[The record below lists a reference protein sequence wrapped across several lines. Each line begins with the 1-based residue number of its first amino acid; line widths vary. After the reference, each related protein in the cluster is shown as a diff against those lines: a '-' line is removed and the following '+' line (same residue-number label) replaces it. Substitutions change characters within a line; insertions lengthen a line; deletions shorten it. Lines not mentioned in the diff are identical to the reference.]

1 MIETMDPTGLQRG
14 RTRRSVAPGGSIVT
28 KREEPPSA
36 YLVESGVV
44 AVSVALDRTPPT
56 CVELLGSGTLIGWPS
71 DAGPYASEFR
81 AISSVNLMEIPSGLL
96 RLAMQRQPA
105 LQEAYLQ
112 QLRERIAQ
120 TELVAVCNAHHSLEG
135 RCAHWLLK
143 LHAHLGA
150 VLPVTH
156 AFLATMLGVRRAGIS
171 ITLEMLQREG
181 LIRQRRGSIEV
192 LDAEALG
199 PYACPCSNAVSR
211 PAHAISADLIGD
223 DIGNTSRPRIWFE
236 REIDVPAAM
245 ALAEDER
252 GPRREAALRLCRSIV
267 AHGLT
272 ALQQAHLD

>member
-1 MIETMDPTGLQRG
+1 L
-14 RTRRSVAPGGSIVT
+14 
-28 KREEPPSA
+28 
-36 YLVESGVV
+36 
-44 AVSVALDRTPPT
+44 
-56 CVELLGSGTLIGWPS
+56 PS

-81 AISSVNLMEIPSGLL
+81 AISSVSLLEIPTGLL
-96 RLAMQRQPA
+96 HLAIQRQPA

-112 QLRERIAQ
+112 QLRSRIAQ
-120 TELVAVCNAHHSLEG
+120 TELIAVCNAHHSLEG

-192 LDAEALG
+192 LDAGALR
-199 PYACPCSNAVSR
+199 PYACPCPNAVSS
-211 PAHAISADLIGD
+211 PAHAISADLIID
-223 DIGNTSRPRIWFE
+223 DIGNSGGPRTWFE
-236 REIDVPAAM
+236 REINVPATM
-245 ALAEDER
+245 AVAGDEK
-252 GPRREAALRLCRSIV
+252 GSRREAALRLCRSIV

-272 ALQQAHLD
+272 ALQEAHPD